1 VSQDVASGVEKRRRY
16 RATAETQNNARAAAL
31 ARRDLESQARYLDAI
46 ERLGTVSAGCRAAH
60 VAASTV
66 YAWRALDETFQLS
79 EDQARSTFADRL
91 EEEAVRR
98 AHDGVPRPVFQ
109 GGVLVGYEQVYSD
122 HLLWKL
128 LQAVRPEKYR
138 ENLQLQVTSVI
149 KQVSGFE
156 PSEVL

>member
-1 VSQDVASGVEKRRRY
+1 VASAVEKRVRY
-16 RATAETQNNARAAAL
+16 RAAAKSGDNARAAQL
-31 ARRDLESQARYLDAI
+31 ERRDLEHQARYLDAI
-46 ERLGTVSAGCRAAH
+46 SKLGTVTAGCRAAH
-60 VAASTV
+60 VTPASV
-66 YAWRALDETFQLS
+66 YAWRLLDESFQMA
-79 EDQARSTFADRL
+79 EDEARSAFADRL

-98 AHDGVPRPVFQ
+98 AHDGTPRPVFQ

-138 ENLQLQVTSVI
+138 ENLQLNVTSVI

-156 PSEVL
+156 PQDVL